1 MINTKITTTKASK
14 AYVCKDLSVNP
25 KNKKS
30 GNSEYNSCLEIINNR
45 HTPAVVRDAIDT
57 ILFFKKVNVNVKIH
71 ARKTIGSIKKITP
84 AVVAAAL
91 PPLKLS

>member
-1 MINTKITTTKASK
+1 MINTKITMTKASK

-45 HTPAVVRDAIDT
+45 HTPAVVRDE
-57 ILFFKKVNVNVKIH
+57 
-71 ARKTIGSIKKITP
+71 
-84 AVVAAAL
+84 
-91 PPLKLS
+91 